1 MSKQFK
7 HFFALMLVLA
17 LVLSVM
23 PSAFALGSGS
33 GSADRPLLDNANE
46 ILDADVFATV
56 RMLECIEKAGKAS
69 SWFGTSG
76 STEDDE

>member
-7 HFFALMLVLA
+7 RFFALMLVLA
-17 LVLSVM
+17 MVLSVM

-46 ILDADVFATV
+46 ILDADVFAKIAAV
-56 RMLECIEKAGKAS
+56 EEKAA
-69 SWFGTSG
+69 
-76 STEDDE
+76 